1 MNVGGGMEDD
11 FGDFGD
17 FGIME
22 EEQFS
27 SDINGLNSG
36 KSVYKRML

>member
-17 FGIME
+17 FGMDP
-22 EEQFS
+22 FNP
-27 SDINGLNSG
+27 DINGL
-36 KSVYKRML
+36 KSEQSAYGNVVQ